1 MLRVLIL
8 VVALV
13 LGGLTSWMAFQG
25 MGENSG
31 SQVAQAPE
39 TPMVDVLIAA
49 RKLPAGSAIEASG
62 LTWQTWPQDAVQQGS
77 FITRTEYETAATDL
91 EGTVVRDT
99 FYKGEPVLQDKL
111 AAPESGFLAA
121 LLPAGKRAV
130 SVKISAENT
139 AGGFILPNDY
149 VDVIHT
155 QSRAANGGIE
165 MHSASSTIARNI
177 RVLAIDQTV
186 VEKNNEVTVVGK
198 TATLEVDPDQ
208 VELIMAAES
217 SGSVSLSLRPA
228 ADSGALAVLPEEEE
242 VVEVPVAEPVVVVEP
257 EPEPEPV
264 LALETRQIRM
274 ISAGQSSTIST
285 PVHVTR

>member
-8 VVALV
+8 VLALV

-25 MGENSG
+25 IGDNG
-31 SQVAQAPE
+31 ASQVAQAPE

-49 RKLPAGSAIEASG
+49 RKLPAGSAIESAG
-62 LTWQTWPQDAVQQGS
+62 LTWQSWPQDAVQQGA
-77 FITRTEYETAATDL
+77 FITRAEYEGAVSDL

-155 QSRAANGGIE
+155 RSRASGGGIE
-165 MHSASSTIARNI
+165 MHSASETIARNI
-177 RVLAIDQTV
+177 RVLAIDQAV
-186 VEKNNEVTVVGK
+186 VEKNSEVTVVGK

-228 ADSGALAVLPEEEE
+228 ADSGALAILPPEEEIAE
-242 VVEVPVAEPVVVVEP
+242 LPVVEPVEITVVEP
-257 EPEPEPV
+257 EPDRKSV
-264 LALETRQIRM
+264 
-274 ISAGQSSTIST
+274 
-285 PVHVTR
+285 V

>member
-8 VVALV
+8 VLALV

-25 MGENSG
+25 IGDNG
-31 SQVAQAPE
+31 ASQVAQTPE

-49 RKLPAGSAIEASG
+49 RKLPAGSAIESAG
-62 LTWQTWPQDAVQQGS
+62 LTWQSWPQDAVQQGA
-77 FITRTEYETAATDL
+77 FITRAEYEGAVSDL

-155 QSRAANGGIE
+155 RSRASSGGIE
-165 MHSASSTIARNI
+165 MHSASETIARNI
-177 RVLAIDQTV
+177 RVLAIDQAV
-186 VEKNNEVTVVGK
+186 VEKNSEVTVVGK

-228 ADSGALAVLPEEEE
+228 ADSGALAILPPEEEI
-242 VVEVPVAEPVVVVEP
+242 AELPVVEP
-257 EPEPEPV
+257 VEITVVEPEPEPV